1 MKPRKELEMKPKN
14 QLIKTFFVVAFL
26 LLATPVTVFG
36 YESIRN
42 FESEITL
49 HQDGSFTV
57 EETIQYDFDVFNKHG
72 IFRTIPLT
80 HAQDASAWYKSR
92 VIKVD
97 VQNVQLNRSSVP
109 FNLSESGNEL
119 KVKIGDPDVT
129 ITGIQEYRI
138 SYRVE
143 GGLSYYDNGDPE
155 LYWEVT
161 GTDWEVPI
169 LVAKATVYDPDN
181 ITTDER
187 ACYRGSEGGSL
198 SCDLQSA
205 TSSLALFST
214 SNLAPGEGLT
224 IAEALDETKVD
235 KKIIETTKPLF
246 IWVPILLVL
255 LAAFTNWLYRTKTK
269 HKISAPVIAEYEPY
283 PEALPMYSG
292 VLFDGQLDP
301 KDITAGLIY
310 LAEQG
315 FIKIRKTE
323 RKAFYLFEVD
333 DYEVELLKVVEDL
346 PTNFHDEV
354 LSLLFASFT
363 PGEKVLLSSLK
374 KDTGKQK
381 ANQRVLI
388 KLKTAI
394 AKDVEERGFYE
405 QVIKFKFILPVLVI
419 VIAAFVLLGKFMGEF
434 IAFVIIGTIVVLGLT
449 LAVIYRRRTRK
460 GYEAL
465 NHLKGFKDFLSVTGQ
480 ERFKFHDSPEKNP
493 EKFLEYL
500 PYAVALGVEKEW
512 AEVFKDVTIPNPGW
526 YDGGG
531 ASFNAVALTNNLGAF
546 STAFAS
552 SSGSSGTSGSS
563 GGGSVGGGSGGG
575 GGGSW

>member
-1 MKPRKELEMKPKN
+1 M
-14 QLIKTFFVVAFL
+14 
-26 LLATPVTVFG
+26 
-36 YESIRN
+36 
-42 FESEITL
+42 
-49 HQDGSFTV
+49 
-57 EETIQYDFDVFNKHG
+57 
-72 IFRTIPLT
+72 
-80 HAQDASAWYKSR
+80 
-92 VIKVD
+92 
-97 VQNVQLNRSSVP
+97 
-109 FNLSESGNEL
+109 
-119 KVKIGDPDVT
+119 
-129 ITGIQEYRI
+129 
-138 SYRVE
+138 
-143 GGLSYYDNGDPE
+143 
-155 LYWEVT
+155 
-161 GTDWEVPI
+161 
-169 LVAKATVYDPDN
+169 
-181 ITTDER
+181 
-187 ACYRGSEGGSL
+187 
-198 SCDLQSA
+198 
-205 TSSLALFST
+205 
-214 SNLAPGEGLT
+214 APGEGLT